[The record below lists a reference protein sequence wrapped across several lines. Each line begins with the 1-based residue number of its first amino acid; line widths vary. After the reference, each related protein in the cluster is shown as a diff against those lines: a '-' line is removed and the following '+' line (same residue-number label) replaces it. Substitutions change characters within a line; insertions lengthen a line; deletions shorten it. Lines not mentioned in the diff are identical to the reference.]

1 MTDLFISYASEDL
14 ERVRP
19 LVTAFEEQGWSV
31 WWDRELV
38 AGPSYEDK
46 IEAALDEARCVVVV
60 WSRLSIKSQWVRTE
74 AHEGL
79 EREILVP
86 LLIDDVKPPLAYR
99 ISQTAKMIDWP
110 RQTGQLESV
119 IDGIAELVG
128 PGENRIGNSL
138 QDSKSAT
145 GGTIVSDTG
154 PSLVAGTTTSA
165 IEPSLDQKIRYCR
178 TADGVRIAYAESG
191 EGAPIVRSMGWFTHL
206 GTEWDSPLGRSFWQR
221 MSRQHR
227 LIRYDG
233 RGIGLS
239 EATIEFSAET
249 RLNDLEA
256 AVDAAKLDK
265 FTLFGLSEGS
275 RTALRYAFKHPD
287 RVTHLILYG
296 SAVRDTTKKDAEGDA
311 KRAKTTETFGSMI
324 ELGWGKVSYRK
335 FFTDLFVGQKASQEM
350 IDYFLEVQRSSA
362 SQETATAYF
371 RSLTEHDESFNLANQ
386 IHIPTLILH
395 AEDDQIVP
403 FQNSLDLAAEIPGA
417 QLKPMVGDCHFLV
430 FKSDQSEEYINII
443 EMFIGSGQTEA
454 TH

>member
-128 PGENRIGNSL
+128 LGENRIGNSL

-154 PSLVAGTTTSA
+154 PSLAAGTTTSA
-165 IEPSLDQKIRYCR
+165 LESSLDQKIRYCR

-191 EGAPIVRSMGWFTHL
+191 EGVPIVRTMGWFTHL
-206 GTEWDSPLGRSFWQR
+206 GTEWASPLGRSFWQR
-221 MSRQHR
+221 LSRQHR

-233 RGIGLS
+233 RGMGLS
-239 EATIEFSAET
+239 EAAIEFSAET
-249 RLNDLEA
+249 RLSDLEA
-256 AVDAAKLDK
+256 TVDAAELDK

-296 SAVRDTTKKDAEGDA
+296 SAVWDMRKEDAERGKIA
-311 KRAKTTETFGSMI
+311 KAQLSMI
-324 ELGWGKVSYRK
+324 EAGWGKASYRK
-335 FFTDLFVGQKASQEM
+335 LFADLFVGLTASQEM
-350 IDYFLEVQRSSA
+350 IDYLMELQRSSA
-362 SQETATAYF
+362 SQETATAYY
-371 RSLTEHDESFNLANQ
+371 RSLMERDQGFDLARQ
-386 IHIPTLILH
+386 ISIPTLILH
-395 AEDDQIVP
+395 AEDDQMIP
-403 FQNSLDLAAEIPGA
+403 FQNSLNLAAEIQDD
-417 QLKPMVGDCHFLV
+417 QLKPMVGDCHYLTM
-430 FKSDQSEEYINII
+430 KSDQAEEYINTI
-443 EMFIGSGQTEA
+443 EMFIGTGQTEA
-454 TH
+454 PQ